1 MAKPLS
7 VRLQPQC
14 VDALDKIAQKRLEDG
29 VRDSKARLVAEAV
42 ALLSNKEFA
51 HAGND

>member
-7 VRLQPQC
+7 IRLQPQC
-14 VDALDKIAQKRLEDG
+14 VDTLDRIAQKRLDEG
-29 VRDSKARLVAEAV
+29 VKDSKARLVAEAV

-51 HAGND
+51 NAGND